1 MKPPKQAKE
10 APREIPVAKEPDL
23 NGLFTQAPENK
34 EVTQATVNE
43 AKEKNTVKRESQF
56 LEADAKDIEQ
66 IIEKETTGKMT
77 SNELFYE
84 VFDNVE
90 EGKPVRKFQTAIG
103 GVLKCAQVQGNLE
116 VVGQPFPE
124 HNSAKFIYTVTVKDT
139 VKNISVYGQGQAAK
153 MQDNI
158 IAPYAQAIALTV
170 AMRNGYDKL
179 IYPEIKQQVL
189 HEWYIAKFG
198 KEKDMSS
205 ILVVG
210 AEALKDISK
219 FIKK

>member
-10 APREIPVAKEPDL
+10 APREMPKVQEPNL
-23 NGLFTQAPENK
+23 GGLFSGNNETAPKETVQAPPE
-34 EVTQATVNE
+34 TISQ
-43 AKEKNTVKRESQF
+43 KRESQC
-56 LEADAKDIEQ
+56 LEADAKDVEQ

-84 VFDNVE
+84 VFDNVD

-139 VKNISVYGQGQAAK
+139 VKGISVYGQGQAAK

-219 FIKK
+219 FIK

>member
-1 MKPPKQAKE
+1 MKPPKQAE
-10 APREIPVAKEPDL
+10 APREMPVVKEPDL

-43 AKEKNTVKRESQF
+43 AKKTTVKRESQF

-219 FIKK
+219 FIK

>member
-1 MKPPKQAKE
+1 MKPPEQAKE
-10 APREIPVAKEPDL
+10 APREMPTAKEPDL
-23 NGLFTQAPENK
+23 NGLFTQAPENT
-34 EVTQATVNE
+34 EPTQATVNE
-43 AKEKNTVKRESQF
+43 AKKTTVKRESQF
-56 LEADAKDIEQ
+56 LESDAKDIEQ

-84 VFDNVE
+84 VFDNE
-90 EGKPVRKFQTAIG
+90 EGDKPVRKFQIAIG

-124 HNSAKFIYTVTVKDT
+124 HNAAKFIYTVTVKDT
-139 VKNISVYGQGQAAK
+139 VKGISVYGQGQAAK
-153 MQDNI
+153 MQDGI

-179 IYPEIKQQVL
+179 IYPEIKQAVL

>member
-1 MKPPKQAKE
+1 MKPPKQA
-10 APREIPVAKEPDL
+10 PREMPVVKEPDL

-43 AKEKNTVKRESQF
+43 AKKTTVKRESQF

-219 FIKK
+219 FIK

>member
-1 MKPPKQAKE
+1 MPT
-10 APREIPVAKEPDL
+10 VKEPDL
-23 NGLFTQAPENK
+23 NGLFAETPVNKEPTQAI
-34 EVTQATVNE
+34 VNE
-43 AKEKNTVKRESQF
+43 VIENRNVVSKKRESQF

-66 IIEKETTGKMT
+66 IIEKETTGKIT

-84 VFDNVE
+84 VFDNTE

-139 VKNISVYGQGQAAK
+139 VKGISVYGQGQAAK
-153 MQDNI
+153 MKDGI
-158 IAPYAQAIALTV
+158 IEPYAQAIALTV

-179 IYPEIKQQVL
+179 IYPEIKQAVL

-210 AEALKDISK
+210 AEALKNISE